1 MGRAR
6 EEKRSE
12 AKRREERESKK
23 KSQKKKI
30 QAREKVGKKH
40 KEANHC
46 VFPMACG
53 SGVENRL
60 AKKSLSMDWFKGTS

>member
-1 MGRAR
+1 MKSRDGKSQRG
-6 EEKRSE
+6 EEKNKE
-12 AKRREERESKK
+12 DQKRECLRRKNV
-23 KSQKKKI
+23 

-53 SGVENRL
+53 SGVD
-60 AKKSLSMDWFKGTS
+60 K